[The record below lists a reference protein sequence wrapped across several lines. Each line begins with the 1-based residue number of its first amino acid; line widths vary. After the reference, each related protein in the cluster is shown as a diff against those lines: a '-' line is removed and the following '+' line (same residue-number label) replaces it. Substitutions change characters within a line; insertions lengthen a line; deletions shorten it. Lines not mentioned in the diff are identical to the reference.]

1 MFAGMATLTLL
12 SNRQVVPAQWLIGA
26 LVLGLEPQPALLG
39 MVAVTW
45 GLSLLGLIPDL
56 NALFKIDPAGA
67 LLQFGTI
74 ESLALAFVR
83 IILMVM
89 AWNQL
94 LFYRMLYGSPSP
106 NKRLPGIPEVIENKT
121 ARIARWAQLS
131 LIAGTLAL
139 LLSLAID
146 RPRALLSAAFNLAA
160 LSTGL
165 GIGVAFSPTDRRG
178 SVLAAVMLAGLLL
191 VLSVAASRG
200 LAT

>member
-1 MFAGMATLTLL
+1 MATLTLL
-12 SNRQVVPAQWLIGA
+12 SDRQVVPAQWLIGA